1 MLGAVPRVKN
11 SWELAKVSWSVLR
24 SDKTLAVFPFLSALF
39 GLLVVGVVA
48 GLTAVTGVNHGAHGS
63 LKDMGYVF
71 IVAGYVALAFVSTYF
86 LAALVHAAN
95 EALEGRRAD
104 VASCFRA
111 ANDRL
116 HRLLPWAIVQA
127 SVSLVVQALES
138 QRFVGQII
146 AALIGTAWAVL
157 TFLTVPIIMLEDLG
171 PIHALKRSGALLRS
185 TWGENLSA
193 QFGFGLFGLFAMLP
207 GIFVIAIGAASAS
220 TAVVVV
226 TAALGVAWIVVVSL
240 AVSAL
245 TGIYRTALY
254 RFAVDG
260 TAPPAFAGADLAHAL
275 GPRRGP
281 SGFGGFSNN

>member
-1 MLGAVPRVKN
+1 
-11 SWELAKVSWSVLR
+11 
-24 SDKTLAVFPFLSALF
+24 
-39 GLLVVGVVA
+39 
-48 GLTAVTGVNHGAHGS
+48 
-63 LKDMGYVF
+63 
-71 IVAGYVALAFVSTYF
+71 
-86 LAALVHAAN
+86 
-95 EALEGRRAD
+95 
-104 VASCFRA
+104 
-111 ANDRL
+111 
-116 HRLLPWAIVQA
+116 
-127 SVSLVVQALES
+127 
-138 QRFVGQII
+138 
-146 AALIGTAWAVL
+146 
-157 TFLTVPIIMLEDLG
+157 MLEDLG

-260 TAPPAFAGADLAHAL
+260 AAPPAFAGADLAHAL

>member
-1 MLGAVPRVKN
+1 M
-11 SWELAKVSWSVLR
+11 
-24 SDKTLAVFPFLSALF
+24 
-39 GLLVVGVVA
+39 
-48 GLTAVTGVNHGAHGS
+48 
-63 LKDMGYVF
+63 
-71 IVAGYVALAFVSTYF
+71 
-86 LAALVHAAN
+86 
-95 EALEGRRAD
+95 
-104 VASCFRA
+104 
-111 ANDRL
+111 
-116 HRLLPWAIVQA
+116 
-127 SVSLVVQALES
+127 
-138 QRFVGQII
+138 
-146 AALIGTAWAVL
+146 
-157 TFLTVPIIMLEDLG
+157 
-171 PIHALKRSGALLRS
+171 LRS